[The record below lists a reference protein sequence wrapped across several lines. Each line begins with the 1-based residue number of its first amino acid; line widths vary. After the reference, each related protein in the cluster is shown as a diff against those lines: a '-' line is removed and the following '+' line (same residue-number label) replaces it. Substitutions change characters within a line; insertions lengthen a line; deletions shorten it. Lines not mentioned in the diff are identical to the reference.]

1 MRSHGPEAVDFLATI
16 HAKER
21 IPGGAAAFAV
31 LDDTDRAT
39 LDRLLDSYHDQ
50 GLTATLERQARTFLI
65 SYREIDKHAGVLDAA
80 ERERLDQILAEPGD
94 LPRVPT
100 APRRRSIPWRWVS
113 AALAVFVTIGL
124 GVGVES
130 YVSSPQSG
138 PPPAAGSRRV
148 SKSSLR
154 PRTCRIYG
162 VCFASERW
170 TVSPGAPGWQQDL
183 GGNVAA
189 VSVTGDHA
197 DITDADGNPYIV
209 GINQPFVISGTRGP
223 VLLIDRTGTA
233 LAISLARATAVRPPC
248 FPSRSRGCPGPDRAF
263 LLARRGPRARHPL
276 RAVFCR

>member
-1 MRSHGPEAVDFLATI
+1 MAQNSAVMAPVDRPGCAMCGAGISTFVGVYRSGYAACAARENGYLKQPGIPWRRETAIRSHGPEAVDFLATI

-138 PPPAAGSRRV
+138 PPPAAGGPQPPGQQVEPEATDLQNLRRLLRIRAMDRIARRARMAAGSRRQ
-148 SKSSLR
+148 R
-154 PRTCRIYG
+154 RCRQ
-162 VCFASERW
+162 R
-170 TVSPGAPGWQQDL
+170 
-183 GGNVAA
+183 
-189 VSVTGDHA
+189 
-197 DITDADGNPYIV
+197 
-209 GINQPFVISGTRGP
+209 
-223 VLLIDRTGTA
+223 DR
-233 LAISLARATAVRPPC
+233 
-248 FPSRSRGCPGPDRAF
+248 RS
-263 LLARRGPRARHPL
+263 
-276 RAVFCR
+276 CRYH